1 MPQKITEN
9 KREKMFGLWCVKPS
23 DRFVARKCGVSEVTV
38 KRYRRKDKWTERLA
52 KIRQRAQKAS
62 DSEEVERRKRQ
73 IRDAKVAQQA
83 GLKKLL
89 DENGKVKALKS
100 ERDALTAIFQG
111 AKAER
116 EAAGVATKVDVNVNR
131 YDDWTEDQ
139 LRARLVELK
148 AEE

>member
-1 MPQKITEN
+1 MPQKITE
-9 KREKMFGLWCVKPS
+9 RIRQKMFDLWCMKPS

-38 KRYRRKDKWTERLA
+38 KRYRRKDKWKERLV
-52 KIRQRAQKAS
+52 KIRQRVQKAQDS
-62 DSEEVERRKRQ
+62 DEVERRKRQ

-83 GLKKLL
+83 GLKTLL

-100 ERDALTAIFQG
+100 EAAALTAIFQG

-116 EAAGVATKVDVNVNR
+116 EAAGVTTKVDVRVGR

-148 AEE
+148 AEG